1 MSRHPATRGIK
12 VTHKCG
18 HISNHRVSLGQW
30 ASSEK
35 TPTTINHVEQLIHGE
50 TILRE
55 GGVCLDCSARQE
67 YVASRDL
74 LSHYFSA
81 FQLDTPKELRGSIR
95 EKAWGESVRLGAV
108 RETVDR
114 VLRVFLAPSLG
125 LTMFT
130 TLYGKSHADIPVAA
144 TKLVNGVRKRLDEN
158 EGYSAFFNTS
168 GMDMKI
174 LGAAS
179 LATRYAL
186 LQFNRQ
192 VSEYNT
198 TAKSWGLW
206 GKYRNGGYRFSSFY
220 ASDPYLVLNTF
231 IALDIVETDS
241 LEELTDMLDEM
252 FDYYPKRYEKAISSF
267 IDAGETPYQSIEL
280 VKVQR
285 TLENNDKTAFTPP
298 F

>member
-35 TPTTINHVEQLIHGE
+35 TPTTIKHVEQLIHGE

-67 YVASRDL
+67 YVASREL

-81 FQLDTPKELRGSIR
+81 FQLDAPKELRGSIR
-95 EKAWGESVRLGAV
+95 EKAWGESVRLESV

-114 VLRVFLAPSLG
+114 ILRVFLAPSLG

-130 TLYGKSHADIPVAA
+130 TLYGKSHTDISAA
-144 TKLVNGVRKRLDEN
+144 VIKLINQVREKLDEN

-168 GMDMKI
+168 GMDLKI

-198 TAKSWGLW
+198 MAKSWGLW
-206 GKYRNGGYRFSSFY
+206 GKYRNGGSRFSSFY

-231 IALDIVETDS
+231 LALDIVETDS
-241 LEELTDMLDEM
+241 LEELTDILDEM
-252 FDYYPKRYEKAISSF
+252 FAYYPKRYEKAISSF

-285 TLENNDKTAFTPP
+285 TLENNNKTAFTPP

>member
-18 HISNHRVSLGQW
+18 HVSSHRVSLGQS

-35 TPTTINHVEQLIHGE
+35 TPATIKCVEQLIHEE
-50 TILRE
+50 TTLRA

-67 YVASRDL
+67 YVASREL
-74 LSHYFSA
+74 LSHYFNA

-95 EKAWGESVRLGAV
+95 EKAWGESVRFESV
-108 RETVDR
+108 REAVDR

-130 TLYGKSHADIPVAA
+130 VLYGKSHANIPAAA
-144 TKLVNGVRKRLDEN
+144 TKLINGIRERLDEN
-158 EGYSAFFNTS
+158 EGYSAFFNS
-168 GMDMKI
+168 SRMNLKI

-186 LQFNRQ
+186 LQFIRH
-192 VSEYNT
+192 SEYNT

-206 GKYRNGGYRFSSFY
+206 GKYRNGGSRFSSFY

-252 FDYYPKRYEKAISSF
+252 FAYYPKRYEKAISSF